1 MKLHAIFKEDD
12 LEIQLETFCI
22 NLPKVVT
29 VDMLLKIIIVA

>member
-1 MKLHAIFKEDD
+1 MLFAIFKEDD
-12 LEIQLETFCI
+12 LKIQLIPFCI